1 MLRTPRPRPL
11 AALLL
16 ALLPLAGCLA
26 DPTAIAA
33 DHGNQS
39 TEPFTVTGT
48 LANRS
53 GAPVPASARVV
64 VVWHVSTGKPVDYDY
79 VFGGGTVNAAD
90 GTFRVVLES
99 PPPTEAM
106 NAGTVGIG
114 TILLTTDPAIRDG
127 AKWALDRSSSFIGG
141 AGGHLVV
148 YVAPDAAGFRGWIT
162 KFPRGYS
169 MGRGVSRPGEV
180 FDDLEP
186 AGPTG
191 IELIVDAL
199 RNIHFPNWT

>member
-1 MLRTPRPRPL
+1 MRRTPRPRPL

-33 DHGNQS
+33 DRGNQS

-48 LANRS
+48 LANRT

-64 VVWHVSTGKPVDYDY
+64 VVWHVSTGRPVDYDY
-79 VFGGGTVNAAD
+79 VFGEGTVDAAD
-90 GTFRVVLES
+90 GTFRLVLES
-99 PPPTEAM
+99 PPPPEAM

-127 AKWALDRSSSFIGG
+127 AKWAIDRSGSFIGG
-141 AGGHLVV
+141 AGRHALV
-148 YVAPDAAGFRGWIT
+148 YVAGDGARFRGWVT
-162 KFPRGYS
+162 RFPRGYS
-169 MGRGVSRPGEV
+169 MGRGVKIPGE
-180 FDDLEP
+180 FFEGFEP
-186 AGPTG
+186 ASPTG
-191 IELIVDAL
+191 IELVVDDL
-199 RNIHFPNWT
+199 RNIDFPNCT